1 MGLVYD
7 VFDKYSIL
15 DIIIGFALGY
25 YLAVYHDDPN
35 LWIIATI
42 VIVGIGAII
51 SIMPIIASLR
61 VKIRGEG
68 EISVPELLEAF
79 LLNVAMLA
87 VSTSLGF
94 VIGSIAIGNFIVDSL
109 LIFF

>member
-25 YLAVYHDDPN
+25 YLAVFHDDPN
-35 LWIIATI
+35 LWIIAAI
-42 VIVGIGAII
+42 VIIGVGAVI
-51 SIMPIIASLR
+51 SIMPIVASVR
-61 VKIRGEG
+61 AKARGEG
-68 EISVPELLEAF
+68 EISGPELLEAF
-79 LLNVAMLA
+79 LLNIAMLA

-94 VIGSIAIGNFIVDSL
+94 VIASIAIGNFIID
-109 LIFF
+109 